1 MNSLGSRIRQ
11 IRGTESQET
20 FAARIGVSKG
30 SIGGYERDENSP
42 SADVILKICSKA
54 NISVEWLMTGR
65 GAMRAAA
72 MDEGV
77 AASSPERPATHLD
90 AKLERVEAQRDDL
103 LAENRRLHQENAAL
117 LRQNGDLRERIAR
130 LEGALGQL
138 QEGNPPLFD
147 ERRNTRRN
155 ERL

>member
-11 IRGTESQET
+11 IRGAESQET

-65 GAMRAAA
+65 GAIRAAA
-72 MDEGV
+72 MDDSV
-77 AASSPERPATHLD
+77 ATSSPRPATQLD

-103 LAENRRLHQENAAL
+103 LAENRRLHQENAVL

-138 QEGNPPLFD
+138 QESNHSLFD
-147 ERRNTRRN
+147 ERRSIRRN